1 MRILD
6 LKEKA
11 YLKTALN
18 WKGRN
23 SPMIVF
29 IRAILLYI
37 LIIFSLRLMG
47 KRQLGELQP
56 SELVITILISN
67 IASLPIEDT
76 SIPMVMGAV
85 PIIVLVGF
93 ELIISTVSLHSKK
106 FRSVL
111 SGKPMIIIEDGEIDQ
126 KAMKKLRFSV
136 DDLMETLRG
145 SGVFDVREVAYAIV
159 ETTGKVSILQKFDAQ
174 TVTAQMMQL
183 KGKNPDPPT
192 VIISDG
198 VILQNAL
205 SAYGL
210 SKQWLFKTL
219 EQNRIAAKDVFLMT
233 CDHKGNYYMIP
244 KGSPAA
250 ENAVKGQR

>member
-1 MRILD
+1 MDR
-6 LKEKA
+6 
-11 YLKTALN
+11 
-18 WKGRN
+18 
-23 SPMIVF
+23 PMIVF

-93 ELIISTVSLHSKK
+93 ELIISTISLHSKK

-111 SGKPMIIIEDGEIDQ
+111 SGKPMIIIYNGIIDQ
-126 KAMKKLRFSV
+126 KVMKELRFSV

-145 SGVFDVREVAYAIV
+145 SGIFDVREVSFAIV
-159 ETTGKVSILQKFDAQ
+159 ETTGKVSILQKFKYQSA
-174 TVTAQMMQL
+174 TAEMLEL
-183 KGKNPDPPT
+183 KGKDPDPPT
-192 VIISDG
+192 VVISDG

-205 SAYGL
+205 QSYEL
-210 SKQWLFKTL
+210 SERWLYKTL
-219 EQNRIAAKDVFLMT
+219 EQNRIAAKDIFLMT
-233 CDHKGNYYMIP
+233 ADHNANYYIIP
-244 KGSPAA
+244 KDRAKMKKPM
-250 ENAVKGQR
+250 EN